1 VLAVGKRIHSNT
13 NTHTHTHR
21 PAIAGRNGSVKLP
34 FTEPSYG
41 DVERNDRKM
50 EYERVSKQEGE
61 GEKEIETVVSTEMI
75 SQEEIHS

>member
-1 VLAVGKRIHSNT
+1 
-13 NTHTHTHR
+13 
-21 PAIAGRNGSVKLP
+21 LP

>member
-1 VLAVGKRIHSNT
+1 LCLLLVREYTQIQ
-13 NTHTHTHR
+13 THTHR

-50 EYERVSKQEGE
+50 KYERVSKQEGE